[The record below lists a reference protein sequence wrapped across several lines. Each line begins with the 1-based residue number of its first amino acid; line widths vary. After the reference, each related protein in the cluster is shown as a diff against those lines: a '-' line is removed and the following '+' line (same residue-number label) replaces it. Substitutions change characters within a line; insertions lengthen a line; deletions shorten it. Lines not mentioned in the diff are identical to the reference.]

1 MSNCHLNLPP
11 VEFTLKQGEAYYQSD
26 YRLLLIVAV
35 VSYLAQKSV
44 HLVVRLGAP
53 GNVALQ
59 WAAASLLACQLK

>member
-35 VSYLAQKSV
+35 VSYLAKKSV
-44 HLVVRLGAP
+44 HWE
-53 GNVALQ
+53 LQ
-59 WAAASLLACQLK
+59 GMLHCSGLLLAC